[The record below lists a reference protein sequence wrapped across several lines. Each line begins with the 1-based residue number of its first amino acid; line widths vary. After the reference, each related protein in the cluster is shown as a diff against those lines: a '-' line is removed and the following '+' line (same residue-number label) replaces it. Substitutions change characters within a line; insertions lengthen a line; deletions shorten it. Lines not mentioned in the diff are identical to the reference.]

1 MKIRRYESADL
12 KQILRLFYETV
23 RAVNIK
29 DYTTEQINAWT
40 AGHIDLKEWDASFQR
55 HITYVVTENNLVVG
69 FGDIDRTGYLDKLF
83 VHKDFQGRGIATL
96 ICNRLENEVEVE
108 CIRVHASITAKPFF
122 EKRGYEG
129 VKQQEVERQGVFLTN
144 YIMKKYLTFP

>member
-40 AGHIDLKEWDASFQR
+40 AGHIDLK
-55 HITYVVTENNLVVG
+55 
-69 FGDIDRTGYLDKLF
+69 
-83 VHKDFQGRGIATL
+83 
-96 ICNRLENEVEVE
+96 
-108 CIRVHASITAKPFF
+108 
-122 EKRGYEG
+122 
-129 VKQQEVERQGVFLTN
+129 
-144 YIMKKYLTFP
+144 

>member
-40 AGHIDLKEWDASFQR
+40 AGHIDLKEWDASYGKQ
-55 HITYVVTENNLVVG
+55 
-69 FGDIDRTGYLDKLF
+69 FGRRFRRYRQNRISGQT
-83 VHKDFQGRGIATL
+83 
-96 ICNRLENEVEVE
+96 IC
-108 CIRVHASITAKPFF
+108 P
-122 EKRGYEG
+122 
-129 VKQQEVERQGVFLTN
+129 
-144 YIMKKYLTFP
+144 